1 MEKIKVIGKQR
12 FEGKSKKTGNDYN
25 FISVY
30 FISDLGSRGIGQR
43 GDSINLDPTFYNYE
57 DILVGREYEVSY
69 GRYGRVDGFILS
81 K

>member
-1 MEKIKVIGKQR
+1 MERIKVIGKQR

-30 FISDLGSRGIGQR
+30 FISELGTRGMGQR
-43 GDSINLDPTFYNYE
+43 GDNINLDPVFYPYE
-57 DILVGREYEVSY
+57 DIQVGREYDVSY
-69 GRYGRVDGFILS
+69 GRYGRVDGFVLA